1 MNRLRTV
8 TVAISAAAGLFL
20 PHVLLGQVPP
30 TAGLQ
35 VDEIFAPWS
44 LVTSPGCAVGVS
56 KDGLN
61 IFARGYG
68 MADLEHDVPNTAETI
83 FEGGSLSKQFTAAA
97 IMLLVMDG
105 KLSLD
110 DDVRDYIP
118 EVPDYGTTVTL
129 RHMMTHTSGL
139 RDWGSVAQISGWG
152 RGERSHDHADVLDIV
167 SRQSA
172 LNFEPGHEYSYSNT
186 GYNLLA
192 IIVGRVSGMSF
203 AEFSSKRI
211 FEPLGLEHTQ
221 WRDDYR
227 RIVKGRSAAYT
238 ALADGTF
245 EINRPIEYV
254 HGNGGILTTVGDLL
268 TWNQALTTGRLGGR
282 EFVALMHET
291 GRLNDGSDIVYA
303 GGLRVAESVGVPAVS
318 HTGSTAG
325 YRAFTAR
332 YPDQGIAVAML
343 CNVTNVPTGG
353 TGARIAREFL
363 GAVPD
368 PVVPAGVGVPRDR
381 LAALTGLYR
390 EPVTGGTMRVDLAGG
405 VLRVDGRT
413 DLVPLS
419 DTEFQ
424 VGSGSRR
431 YVFETREGGRPTIHV
446 ESWEYTDHRYEP
458 VEPAEPSLA
467 ELRAY
472 EGQYYSADAETTFV
486 VRIED
491 GGLTVW
497 QRPDVTRTL
506 APIYQ
511 DGFRAGGNIFRFR
524 RNSSGRVIALSLS
537 LGRVYDM
544 RFERVNLN

>member
-1 MNRLRTV
+1 MNRLRAV
-8 TVAISAAAGLFL
+8 FVAISAVAGLFL
-20 PHVLLGQVPP
+20 PHVLLAQVPP

-203 AEFSSKRI
+203 AEFSKKRI

-238 ALADGTF
+238 ALSDGTF

-282 EFVALMHET
+282 EFVRLMHET

-303 GGLRVAESVGVPAVS
+303 GGLRVAESAGVPAVS

-353 TGARIAREFL
+353 TGARIASVFL
-363 GAVPD
+363 G
-368 PVVPAGVGVPRDR
+368 GVTETTEVGGVDVGRDQ

-390 EPVTGGTMRVDLAGG
+390 EPVTGSPIRIDLVDGG
-405 VLRVDGRT
+405 LRVDGRT
-413 DLVPLS
+413 PLIALS
-419 DTEFQ
+419 DAEFRI
-424 VGSGSRR
+424 GSSSRR
-431 YVFETREGGRPTIHV
+431 YVFEANGSTRPTIHV

-467 ELRAY
+467 QLRAY
-472 EGQYYSADAETTFV
+472 EGEYYSSDAETTFL
-486 VRIED
+486 VRVAD
-491 GGLTVW
+491 GQLTAW

-506 APIYQ
+506 TPIYS
-511 DGFRAGGNIFRFR
+511 DGFRAGGYIYRFR
-524 RNSSGRVIALSLS
+524 RDDSGKVDAFSLS

-544 RFERVNLN
+544 RFHRVR

>member
-1 MNRLRTV
+1 MNMLRKV
-8 TVAISAAAGLFL
+8 TVVISAVAGVPL
-20 PHVLLGQVPP
+20 PYLIHAQVPP
-30 TAGLQ
+30 DAGLQ
-35 VDEIFAPWS
+35 VDGIFAPWNS
-44 LVTSPGCAVGVS
+44 VNSPGCAVGVA
-56 KDGLN
+56 KDGLT
-61 IFARGYG
+61 IFSRGYG

-105 KLSLD
+105 ELSLE

-118 EVPDYGTTVTL
+118 EVPDYGTKVTL

-152 RGERSHDHADVLDIV
+152 RGERSHDHADVIDIV

-203 AEFSSKRI
+203 AEFSKKRI

-238 ALADGTF
+238 ALPDGTF

-282 EFVALMHET
+282 QFVALMHET

-303 GGLRVAESVGVPAVS
+303 GGLRVAESAGVPAVS

-332 YPDQGIAVAML
+332 YRDQGIAVAML
-343 CNVTNVPTGG
+343 CNVTNVPTGT

-363 GAVPD
+363 GPVPEAVEPR
-368 PVVPAGVGVPRDR
+368 GVDVPRDV

-390 EPVTGGTMRVDLAGG
+390 EPVTGSPMRVDLADGG
-405 VLRVDGRT
+405 LRIDGET
-413 DLVPLS
+413 PLLPLS
-419 DTEFQ
+419 DNEFRA
-424 VGSGSRR
+424 GSRR
-431 YVFETREGGRPTIHV
+431 YVFETGEGGRPTIRV

-458 VEPAEPSLA
+458 VEPVEPTLT
-467 ELRAY
+467 ELRSY
-472 EGQYYSADAETTFV
+472 EGEYHSADAETTYV
-486 VRIED
+486 VRVDE
-491 GGLTVW
+491 GRLTIW

-506 APIYQ
+506 TPIYA
-511 DGFRAGGNIFRFR
+511 DGFRARGYVYRFR
-524 RNSSGRVIALSLS
+524 RDSSGRVVALSLS

-544 RFERVNLN
+544 RFERVDAD

>member
-245 EINRPIEYV
+245 EINRPTEYV

-363 GAVPD
+363 GVVPD

-381 LAALTGLYR
+381 KS
-390 EPVTGGTMRVDLAGG
+390 P
-405 VLRVDGRT
+405 
-413 DLVPLS
+413 
-419 DTEFQ
+419 
-424 VGSGSRR
+424 
-431 YVFETREGGRPTIHV
+431 
-446 ESWEYTDHRYEP
+446 
-458 VEPAEPSLA
+458 
-467 ELRAY
+467 
-472 EGQYYSADAETTFV
+472 
-486 VRIED
+486 
-491 GGLTVW
+491 
-497 QRPDVTRTL
+497 
-506 APIYQ
+506 
-511 DGFRAGGNIFRFR
+511 
-524 RNSSGRVIALSLS
+524 
-537 LGRVYDM
+537 
-544 RFERVNLN
+544 

>member
-1 MNRLRTV
+1 MNMLRKV
-8 TVAISAAAGLFL
+8 TVVISAVAGVPL
-20 PHVLLGQVPP
+20 PYLIHAQVPP
-30 TAGLQ
+30 DAGLQ
-35 VDEIFAPWS
+35 VDGIFAPWNS
-44 LVTSPGCAVGVS
+44 VNSPGCAVGVA
-56 KDGLN
+56 KDGLT
-61 IFARGYG
+61 IFSRGYG

-105 KLSLD
+105 ELSLE

-118 EVPDYGTTVTL
+118 EVPDYGTKVTL

-152 RGERSHDHADVLDIV
+152 RGERSHDHADVIDIV

-203 AEFSSKRI
+203 AEFSKKRI

-238 ALADGTF
+238 ALPDGTF

-282 EFVALMHET
+282 QFVALMHET

-303 GGLRVAESVGVPAVS
+303 GGLRVAESAGVPAVS

-332 YPDQGIAVAML
+332 YRDQGIAVAML
-343 CNVTNVPTGG
+343 CNVTNVPTGT

-363 GAVPD
+363 GPVPEAVEPR
-368 PVVPAGVGVPRDR
+368 GVDVPRDV

-390 EPVTGGTMRVDLAGG
+390 EPVTGSPMRVDLADGG
-405 VLRVDGRT
+405 LRIDCET
-413 DLVPLS
+413 PLLPLS
-419 DTEFQ
+419 DNEFRA
-424 VGSGSRR
+424 GSRR
-431 YVFETREGGRPTIHV
+431 YVFETGEGGRPTIRV

-458 VEPAEPSLA
+458 VEPVEPTLT
-467 ELRAY
+467 ELRSY
-472 EGQYYSADAETTFV
+472 EGEYHSADAETTYV
-486 VRIED
+486 VRVDE
-491 GGLTVW
+491 GRLTIW

-506 APIYQ
+506 TPIYA
-511 DGFRAGGNIFRFR
+511 DGFRARGYVYRFR
-524 RNSSGRVIALSLS
+524 RDSSGRVVALSLS

-544 RFERVNLN
+544 RFERVDAD